1 MPMLSG
7 VRSKPWLVAPLALAL
22 TSCVTF
28 MSQYDEKI
36 DEMATSIQRE
46 VSTEMETLGSQ
57 QKPDCLI
64 QNHQEFYRQVK
75 VDVGALAVRA
85 AAHDQNNL
93 TIAQVQELSGAL
105 NDFQGL
111 HQLATNKDRCLTAAE
126 ISPAARGIDQI
137 VGAILHLEL
146 AKKRGK

>member
-7 VRSKPWLVAPLALAL
+7 VRSKSWIAAPVAL
-22 TSCVTF
+22 TLASCVTF
-28 MSQYDEKI
+28 ISQYDEKV

-46 VSTEMETLGSQ
+46 ISVEMETLGSQ
-57 QKPDCLI
+57 VKPDCLYP
-64 QNHQEFYRQVK
+64 NHETFYRQMK

-85 AAHDQNNL
+85 AAHDQNSL
-93 TIAQVQELSGAL
+93 TIGQVQALQGAL
-105 NDFQGL
+105 KDFETI
-111 HQLATNKDRCLTAAE
+111 HQHATEKNRCLTAAE
-126 ISPAARGIDQI
+126 ISPDARGIDQI